1 MQMMEAQLE
10 IRENELNVVIGDLKE
25 KNSAAEGK
33 SMQLQG
39 DLETAI
45 ASKEEEI
52 RQLRESVQDH
62 EVAHQRGEGTS
73 IKYFDIIYYPL
84 ASLIQHCLGFAPV

>member
-10 IRENELNVVIGDLKE
+10 IRENESNVIIGDLKE
-25 KNSAAEGK
+25 KISVAEGK
-33 SMQLQG
+33 SMQLRG

-45 ASKEEEI
+45 VSKEEEI

-62 EVAHQRGEGTS
+62 EVAHQHGEGTS
-73 IKYFDIIYYPL
+73 IKYFDISYSPL
-84 ASLIQHCLGFAPV
+84 ASLIQHCLVFAPV